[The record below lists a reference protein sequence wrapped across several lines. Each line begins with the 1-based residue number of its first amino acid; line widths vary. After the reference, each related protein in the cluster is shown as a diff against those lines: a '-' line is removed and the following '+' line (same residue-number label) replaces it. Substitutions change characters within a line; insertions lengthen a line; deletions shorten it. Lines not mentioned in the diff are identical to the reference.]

1 MGGLNS
7 HEHSELESFGIT
19 RYKVIFIGDSYVGKT
34 GIINSFSSQ
43 SFHEYQSISNVL
55 DNQIKYIELNGKT
68 IKLEIWDLSGRE
80 RFRSIIQ
87 PYVRNSSIAFL
98 VYDVTS
104 KLSFDNI
111 PKWIDFIKK
120 NENKNTILILC
131 GNKIDLGYRQ
141 VTKEE
146 GRSFAKKEGIA
157 FFEVSAKTHENIEN
171 MFNNVTADLESST
184 NANTDK
190 NKVKELL
197 NENEVNDKQKVG
209 FTAAPNDYA
218 KLMDVKMVSDIF

>member
-1 MGGLNS
+1 MGGLIS
-7 HEHSELESFGIT
+7 HELSEFEFFDIT

-43 SFHEYQSISNVL
+43 SFHEYQSIVL

-120 NENKNTILILC
+120 NENKNTILVLC

-146 GRSFAKKEGIA
+146 GTALAKKEGIA

-197 NENEVNDKQKVG
+197 NENEVKNTQKVG
-209 FTAAPNDYA
+209 FTAAPNDNS
-218 KLMDVKMVSDIF
+218 KMLDVKMVSDIF